1 MKLAEA
7 LRLRKEY
14 TTNLNQ
20 LRTRISSN
28 CIVQEGDTPAEDPN
42 QLVLEYLSMSQRL
55 TAIIVNINHTNG
67 IHKFIFDNSSSSSV
81 SNKGSKK
88 AKKVLITMNEA
99 LAERE
104 KLKRNIQALG
114 TTAANG
120 VVLVRYGSRSE
131 IKQISCVLVPEYTKK
146 KDILSK
152 ELRMLDLA
160 IQEQNWLALVVE
172 VARGNE
178 DNGEEEEEE
187 EEETLAA
194 VQKT

>member
-14 TTNLNQ
+14 IDNLSQ
-20 LRTRISSN
+20 LQTRISSN

-42 QLVLEYLSMSQRL
+42 QLVLEYLSMSRKL
-55 TAIIVNINHTNG
+55 TTIVVNINYTNS
-67 IHKFIFDNSSSSSV
+67 IHKFLFDNNSNT
-81 SNKGSKK
+81 SNKGSKNSN
-88 AKKVLITMNEA
+88 KVPRSMNEA

-104 KLKRNIQALG
+104 MLKRNIQVLN
-114 TTAANG
+114 TISTNG

-131 IKQISCVLVPEYTKK
+131 IKQVSCVLVPEYIKK

-160 IQEQNWLALVVE
+160 IQEQNWLVLLVE
-172 VARGNE
+172 VARENE
-178 DNGEEEEEE
+178 DDGEDEMDK
-187 EEETLAA
+187 LAA